1 MISIKE
7 DDLSGP
13 EIAALLRDHVQ
24 GMHDTS
30 PPDSIHTLSLDA
42 LRAPGITVWTAW
54 EGSELLACGA
64 LKELDGEAGEIKSMR
79 TVDAHLGRGIASK
92 VLQHIVSNATQRGYK
107 KLYLETGSAAAFQPA
122 HALYS
127 KAGFTFRAPFAD
139 YPDDPFSRFMEK
151 NI

>member
-1 MISIKE
+1 MINIIE

-64 LKELDGEAGEIKSMR
+64 LKALHGEAGEIKSMR
-79 TVDAHLGRGIASK
+79 TADAHLGRGVASE
-92 VLQHIVSNATQRGYK
+92 VLRHIVSIAMQRGYK

-122 HALYS
+122 HALYL
-127 KAGFTFRAPFAD
+127 KAGFSFRGPFAD
-139 YPDDPFSRFMEK
+139 YTDDPFSRFMEK
-151 NI
+151 DL